1 MSMAEYIVNEGVL
14 HEKAVKGL
22 RTIKQRDTW
31 DAASEPAGGEEAA
44 ASEDR
49 IECVFPEPL

>member
-22 RTIKQRDTW
+22 RTIKQRDTG